1 MIFLL
6 LFSYV
11 ILFDFFPLYDFVSG
25 KCFISSDDDD
35 ITTEMSVRRVKRRS
49 VLNKTTTENP
59 QVQYGYQQHTRPSAT
74 EIILIVWMFTLLCEE
89 IRQVKNISE

>member
-1 MIFLL
+1 M

-25 KCFISSDDDD
+25 KCFISPDDDD
-35 ITTEMSVRRVKRRS
+35 DDTTTTGLSVRRVVKRS

-59 QVQYGYQQHTRPSAT
+59 QVQYGYQQHTRPTAT

-89 IRQVKNISE
+89 IRQVKNLSE